1 MLNNIIIR
9 LAVYYITWLLILNA
23 IFHIFPEILYY
34 VAQERERIFV
44 GSSLDS
50 GADPPIPLGNI
61 QEGVNRLADPEHT
74 IPVVVALVLAFGVTL
89 PITWVYAWTHPPKKY
104 SQAFVQTLLVIP

>member
-9 LAVYYITWLLILNA
+9 LVIYYLTWLLILNA

-34 VAQERERIFV
+34 VAQERERIFI
-44 GSSLDS
+44 GKSLDS
-50 GADPPIPLGNI
+50 GTDAIPLGNI
-61 QEGVNRLADPEHT
+61 KEGVNRLADPSHT

-89 PITWVYAWTHPPKKY
+89 PITWVYAWTHSPKNY
-104 SQAFVQTLLVIP
+104 SQSFVQ